1 VFRALARALLFYFVS
16 AGFERAAVASRGRQ
30 GRHLQ
35 EDFTMTTQRIIWSSA
50 CAAVIAALTA
60 CASSPV
66 PLEQL
71 AVAKDSVRR
80 AEQAGATELAPVE
93 LSTARDKLQRA
104 QQAAQNHDGQIAT
117 RLADQANVDAQLAE
131 ATAREHKSHQAEMEL
146 QASLQALRQESSRDP
161 GPPAP
166 PMVVPVPVPPQ
177 PPTQ

>member
-1 VFRALARALLFYFVS
+1 
-16 AGFERAAVASRGRQ
+16 
-30 GRHLQ
+30 
-35 EDFTMTTQRIIWSSA
+35 MTTQRMICSSA
-50 CAAVIAALTA
+50 CAVVIAAVAA
-60 CASSPV
+60 CASGPV

-71 AVAKDSVRR
+71 AVAKESVQR

-104 QQAAQNHDGQIAT
+104 QQAAQNHQGQVAT

-146 QASLQALRQESSRDP
+146 QASLQALRQESSHD
-161 GPPAP
+161 PAP
-166 PMVVPVPVPPQ
+166 PPPAVVPVPVSPQ

>member
-1 VFRALARALLFYFVS
+1 
-16 AGFERAAVASRGRQ
+16 
-30 GRHLQ
+30 
-35 EDFTMTTQRIIWSSA
+35 MTTSRIILSGA
-50 CAAVIAALTA
+50 CAALIAAMTA
-60 CASSPV
+60 CASGPV

-71 AVAKDSVRR
+71 AVAKESVQR

-104 QQAAQNHDGQIAT
+104 EHAAQDHDGQVAT

-146 QASLQALRQESSRDP
+146 QASLQALRQESS
-161 GPPAP
+161 GSPPP
-166 PMVVPVPVPPQ
+166 PPPTVVPVTVSPQ

>member
-1 VFRALARALLFYFVS
+1 LLLQLYQLTSCAPQLQS
-16 AGFERAAVASRGRQ
+16 AGAEGGIF
-30 GRHLQ
+30 Q
-35 EDFTMTTQRIIWSSA
+35 EDATMMTQRIICSSA
-50 CAAVIAALTA
+50 CAVVITALTA
-60 CASSPV
+60 CVSGPV

-71 AVAKDSVRR
+71 AVAKASVQR

-104 QQAAQNHDGQIAT
+104 EQAAQNHQGQVAT

-146 QASLQALRQESSRDP
+146 QASLQALRQESSHE
-161 GPPAP
+161 PAP
-166 PMVVPVPVPPQ
+166 PPPVIVPVPATPQ